1 MHIDMNKIEQ
11 MVQLFI
17 KLNTDSQE
25 KLMKKG
31 YELLFTQKSKE
42 ELIESKEI
50 KILGNG
56 MLAKSDEQKI
66 YQKTN
71 KKIEHMEN
79 ILELID
85 TDDMHK
91 EKLTGMNVSVISHM
105 CAGTQKRFNEKTIQ
119 KLESVLE
126 ISIPDISND
135 AEAIMD
141 SCIDYCTLWMQIRI
155 RDIRWWRHNIGCL
168 PGSGDSLLRD

>member
-85 TDDMHK
+85 TDDIGK
-91 EKLTGMNVSVISHM
+91 SLGVNTGAFLFFS
-105 CAGTQKRFNEKTIQ
+105 
-119 KLESVLE
+119 
-126 ISIPDISND
+126 
-135 AEAIMD
+135 
-141 SCIDYCTLWMQIRI
+141 
-155 RDIRWWRHNIGCL
+155 
-168 PGSGDSLLRD
+168 